1 MGIVYRKSAKGLEE
15 IQTRANR
22 LPPRAR
28 SALILVDGLRSD
40 EDLAK
45 LIQVQ
50 AAETLALLLEQ
61 AFIEV
66 VAQIT
71 TAAAT
76 PVSAAR
82 AAPTPARPAA
92 AAAATPTSPAPE
104 NQAPPA
110 AAYKTVQRESV
121 KRMTELVGPAA
132 ETLAIR
138 MERAKDIDELRPL
151 VLQARNLIASVRGQR
166 LADEYVAGLS
176 AL

>member
-50 AAETLALLLEQ
+50 AAETLALLLDQ

-66 VAQIT
+66 VAQVT

-82 AAPTPARPAA
+82 TAPTARPAA